1 MLALN
6 LQDAYIRAGFGEQD
20 FHNATNVSA
29 AGIAILLA
37 AVATTLAI
45 RRKHALLPLILMTS
59 AVPTGQ
65 RVAILTLDFNFIRL
79 LLLAYGARI
88 LIRGEA
94 RGFRTSRMDRLF
106 VLWLGM
112 RLLAYTTLHASSGAA
127 VYQAGQIY
135 DFAGLYFVC
144 RTYLREGRAVH
155 QAVRWWCWL
164 AIPVA
169 ALFIL
174 EMNTARNL
182 FSAMGGVPEFTSMR
196 DGRLRCQGPYE
207 HPILAGAYWATL
219 VPVFVALTRSG
230 RRATNLAGYLG
241 SGSALIIV
249 VACASSTP
257 LIGLLAGCGLAACFS
272 LRRHAPRALVLLAA
286 GLVVIHFAR
295 ERPVWQLIAKAGVVG
310 GSTADYRF
318 RLIDAFIRNW
328 SEWFLMGTKG
338 TAHWGYYLFDLT
350 NQYVVEGVRGGVT
363 VLVLFLAVLAGC
375 LRAGWRATVRRGV
388 SYPQRRI
395 SWHTA
400 SALGGMAVMFLGI
413 SITHSNQTT
422 MVLMFLL
429 AACQAAYGRRDSAT
443 DGHRQRCETSNGPQA
458 ALAPQLDHAPH
469 GPGRA
474 P

>member
-1 MLALN
+1 MLALS
-6 LQDAYIRAGFGEQD
+6 LQDAYIRAGFGERD
-20 FHNATNVSA
+20 FHNSTNVSA
-29 AGIAILLA
+29 AGIAILIA
-37 AVATTLAI
+37 AVVTTLAI
-45 RRKHALLPLILMTS
+45 RRRHALLPLILMTS

-88 LIRGEA
+88 LMRGEA
-94 RGFRTSRMDRLF
+94 QGFRTSRVDRLF
-106 VLWLGM
+106 VLWLGI
-112 RLLAYTTLHASSGAA
+112 RLLAYTTLHASTGAA
-127 VYQAGQIY
+127 VYQAGQVY

-164 AIPVA
+164 ALPVA
-169 ALFIL
+169 ALFFL

-182 FSAMGGVPEFTSMR
+182 FSAMGGVPEFTSIR

-207 HPILAGAYWATL
+207 HPILAGSYWATL
-219 VPVFVALTRSG
+219 VPVFVALARSE
-230 RRATNLAGYLG
+230 RRATKVTGYLG
-241 SGSALIIV
+241 SSSALVIV
-249 VACASSTP
+249 IACASSTP

-272 LRRHAPRALVLLAA
+272 VRRHAPQALALVAA
-286 GLVVIHFAR
+286 ALVVIHFAR

-318 RLIDAFIRNW
+318 RLLDAFIRNW
-328 SEWFLMGTKG
+328 NEWFLIGTKG

-350 NQYVVEGVRGGVT
+350 NQYVVEGVRGGIMT
-363 VLVLFLAVLAGC
+363 LVLFLAVLSGC
-375 LRAGWRATVRRGV
+375 LKAGWRASVRRGV
-388 SYPQRRI
+388 RRNEHRI

-429 AACQAAYGRRDSAT
+429 AANQAIYRGR
-443 DGHRQRCETSNGPQA
+443 
-458 ALAPQLDHAPH
+458 PH
-469 GPGRA
+469 
-474 P
+474 